1 MHLLW
6 ERENIK
12 TFYSLIQL
20 DGYNPLGVEKLTYQ
34 VAEEKAE
41 SLLALHENLLT
52 TEQEKQEFCEYIK
65 KPFTPG
71 ALYRKLEELCGE
83 QDYRIV
89 IFPDHRSGGRTCE
102 RQFLRGLLE

>member
-1 MHLLW
+1 MSTRTADVTLSLHLLW
-6 ERENIK
+6 EENIK

-52 TEQEKQEFCEYIK
+52 TEQK
-65 KPFTPG
+65 TG
-71 ALYRKLEELCGE
+71 VL
-83 QDYRIV
+83 
-89 IFPDHRSGGRTCE
+89 
-102 RQFLRGLLE
+102 